1 MSSDLLASSEAP
13 DTIST
18 SDTSRLFT
26 LTDTDD
32 NGSRITLEGISEE
45 SGTETKPEI
54 IGDVPEDKSESKL
67 REGSGIDSKPEV
79 TDEETGTTSNGEV
92 TSEKTETELTP
103 KVVGAEFESR
113 PEVSEKKGENEATT
127 LLGDGDASKA
137 GEWEMVNKSYDMS
150 VELSRVRKQTF
161 FNVKRLCCSVM

>member
-54 IGDVPEDKSESKL
+54 IENVPEDKSEF
-67 REGSGIDSKPEV
+67 KPEEPGTYSKHKV
-79 TDEETGTTSNGEV
+79 TDEGTTSNGEV

-161 FNVKRLCCSVM
+161 FSVKRLCCSVM

>member
-54 IGDVPEDKSESKL
+54 IGDFPEDKSEF
-67 REGSGIDSKPEV
+67 KPEEPGTYSKHKV
-79 TDEETGTTSNGEV
+79 TDEVTGTTSNGEV

-161 FNVKRLCCSVM
+161 FSVKRLCCSVM